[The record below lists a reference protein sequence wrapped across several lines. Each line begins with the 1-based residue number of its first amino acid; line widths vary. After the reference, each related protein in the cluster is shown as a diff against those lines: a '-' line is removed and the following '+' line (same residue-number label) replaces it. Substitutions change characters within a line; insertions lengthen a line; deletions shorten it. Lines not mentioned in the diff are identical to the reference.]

1 MKGGGVGLYGR
12 PRPVPLAPISS
23 ENEHFHPGWY
33 NPYMRVLE
41 EHDRLPTAGDH
52 KGNKGPLNSSST
64 TLAPTELSMW
74 ETGKK

>member
-1 MKGGGVGLYGR
+1 MKGGWVGLYGR

-52 KGNKGPLNSSST
+52 KGNKGPLNPSST
-64 TLAPTELSMW
+64 TLAPTELS
-74 ETGKK
+74 T